1 MRRSVCAK
9 YGAAFEIPGGSELL
23 SLLRRKFESD
33 TKGELIFPLV
43 VLSALYF
50 FDEFDTSAF
59 GTLAPEIRHAF
70 HLSVDDFTKLIIIN
84 VSVTV
89 MLAVPVGYLG
99 DRVNRT
105 KLVVASGIMAGG
117 FSFATGIAGTVA
129 ILTFA
134 RFGNGLGLLANVPV
148 HNSLLADYYTPDA
161 RPTVYANHANAVQV
175 AAVIAPAVAGLIA
188 WAFGWRAAFFLLFIP
203 VFITT
208 VVAARLHEPVRGAT
222 DPGGGELREFSLP
235 PSFREASRVLW
246 GVKTLRRS
254 FIAATFVG
262 AGFIPLVGY
271 VALYFEKVYHLS
283 VLQRGVLGSASA
295 VFAYFGVQ
303 EGGKRT
309 AGWFAQG
316 MGVPVKRIGV
326 VLALVGVGLIL
337 FAGSPWLPLSLVF
350 AMATNYVIGMF
361 SAPLAAIQALVSPAR
376 ERSLAFSFGA
386 IFLVLGVVIFYALG
400 LAKVADDHGLRWG
413 VATLAPWFFVGGGI
427 AYTAHRFV
435 EGDVQA
441 AMLKSHEEAQ
451 AARAEYEA
459 AHVVVVDDTVIAP
472 VVVDIDELNETEEKA
487 PE

>member
-1 MRRSVCAK
+1 M
-9 YGAAFEIPGGSELL
+9 L
-23 SLLRRKFESD
+23 SYLRRKFESD
-33 TKGELIFPLV
+33 TKGQLIFPLV

-89 MLAVPVGYLG
+89 LLAVPVGYLG

-105 KLVVASGIMAGG
+105 RLVVYSGIVAGI
-117 FSFATGIAGTVA
+117 FSFGTGIAGTVA
-129 ILTFA
+129 LLTFA
-134 RFGNGLGLLANVPV
+134 RFGNGVGLLANVPV

-188 WAFGWRAAFFLLFIP
+188 WQFGWRAAFFLLFIP
-203 VFITT
+203 VLIVTIIAT
-208 VVAARLHEPVRGAT
+208 RLDEPVRGAT
-222 DPGGGELREFSLP
+222 DVGGGELREFALP
-235 PSFREASRVLW
+235 PKFWEAAKVLW

-254 FIAATFVG
+254 FVAAVFIG
-262 AGFIPLVGY
+262 AGIIPLVGY
-271 VALYFEKVYHLS
+271 IALYFEKVYHLS
-283 VLQRGVLGSASA
+283 VMERGALGSVSA
-295 VFAYFGVQ
+295 VFAYLGIQ

-316 MGVPVKRIGV
+316 MGVPVKRIGI
-326 VLALVGVGLIL
+326 VLAAIGGGVAL
-337 FAGSPWLPLSLVF
+337 FAASPWLPLSLAF
-350 AMATNYVIGMF
+350 AMATNYIIGMF

-386 IFLVLGVVIFYALG
+386 IFLVLGVVVFYGLG
-400 LAKVADDHGLRWG
+400 LAKIADAHGLRWG
-413 VATLAPWFFVGGGI
+413 VGVLAPWFFVGGMV
-427 AYTAHRFV
+427 AYSAHKYV

-441 AMLKSHEEAQ
+441 AMLKSHAEAE
-451 AARAEYEA
+451 AARSEYVA
-459 AHVVVVDDTVIAP
+459 ALVVVVDDLVTPA
-472 VVVDIDELNETEEKA
+472 VVL
-487 PE
+487 

>member
-1 MRRSVCAK
+1 MRRSVLGK
-9 YGAAFEIPGGSELL
+9 YGGAFEIPGGSELL
-23 SLLRRKFESD
+23 AVLRRKFESD

-70 HLSVDDFTKLIIIN
+70 HLSVDDFTKLIIIT

-117 FSFATGIAGTVA
+117 FSFMTGIAGTVA

-134 RFGNGLGLLANVPV
+134 RFGNGLGLLANIPV
-148 HNSLLADYYTPDA
+148 HNSLLADYYTPPA

-175 AAVIAPAVAGLIA
+175 AAIIAPAVAGLIA
-188 WAFGWRAAFFLLFIP
+188 WQFGWRAAFFLLFIP
-203 VFITT
+203 VLLAT
-208 VVAARLHEPVRGAT
+208 VVAARLEEPVRGAT
-222 DPGGGELREFSLP
+222 DVEGGGLREFGLP
-235 PSFREASRVLW
+235 PSFRGAAKTLWRVRP
-246 GVKTLRRS
+246 LRRS

-283 VLQRGVLGSASA
+283 VMERGGLGSVSA

-326 VLALVGVGLIL
+326 VLAAVGVGLIL
-337 FAGSPWLPLSLVF
+337 FAGSPWLWLSLIF
-350 AMATNYVIGMF
+350 AMATNFTIGMF

-400 LAKVADDHGLRWG
+400 LAKIADTHGLRWG
-413 VATLAPWFFVGGGI
+413 VGVLAPWFFVGGAI
-427 AYTAHRFV
+427 AYTAHKFV
-435 EGDVQA
+435 EADVQA
-441 AMLKSHEEAQ
+441 GMLKSHEEAE

-459 AHVVVVDDTVIAP
+459 QQAVTT
-472 VVVDIDELNETEEKA
+472 TEEEDA
-487 PE
+487 